1 MKVENVTINCS
12 SHPQE
17 AIAQTSIVPH
27 ATMAAAERTLQLSQ
41 VPIPYHSLLSSIET
55 SSLKFEK
62 GKKKSKSYSC
72 HYCGHRS
79 SQKQSLTQHVQSV
92 HERLKPFECKW
103 ERWGFSIHQGPKK
116 IYNFN
121 MIFNLQALFTVILA
135 ATIVVQQSKTWTSM
149 FKEYI
154 KR

>member
-1 MKVENVTINCS
+1 MNFVNVNS
-12 SHPQE
+12 ND
-17 AIAQTSIVPH
+17 AGIVQQKDLQHMIPH
-27 ATMAAAERTLQLSQ
+27 ATMAARERTLQLSQ
-41 VPIPYHSLLSSIET
+41 VPIPYYSLLSSVET
-55 SSLKFEK
+55 SSVTIEK

-79 SQKQSLTQHVQSV
+79 SQKQSLTQHVQSI

-116 IYNFN
+116 ICNCN
-121 MIFNLQALFTVILA
+121 KIFNLNAMLIIILA
-135 ATIVVQQSKTWTSM
+135 ATIVVQQIKTWTSM
-149 FKEYI
+149 FKECI